1 MYFCTM
7 KFKKHISLFLAF
19 FLLVSNVGFAVDV
32 HYCGGE
38 IASVKPVFWKTVE
51 SQSTIEES
59 CCPPKAS
66 SNIEENDSCCKD
78 KVVNIQ
84 KKSENVII
92 KSISFQP
99 DFNFL
104 FEEWKP
110 VVFSEISNFESNQIT
125 SYYCDANAPPLFK
138 LYHQYI
144 FYA

>member
-1 MYFCTM
+1 M
-7 KFKKHISLFLAF
+7 KFKKHISFFLAF
-19 FLLVSNVGFAVDV
+19 FLLLSNVGFAIDV
-32 HYCGGE
+32 HYCCGE
-38 IASVKPVFWKTVE
+38 IASVKPVIWETIEYQNTV
-51 SQSTIEES
+51 EES

-66 SNIEENDSCCKD
+66 SNLEKNDSCCKD
-78 KVVNIQ
+78 KVVHFQ

-104 FEEWKP
+104 FEEWNP
-110 VVFSEISNFESNQIT
+110 IVFSEITNFENSLTT

>member
-1 MYFCTM
+1 M
-7 KFKKHISLFLAF
+7 KFKKHISFFLAF
-19 FLLVSNVGFAVDV
+19 FLLLSNVGVAIDV
-32 HYCGGE
+32 HYCCGE
-38 IASVKPVFWKTVE
+38 IASVKPVIWETIEYQNTV
-51 SQSTIEES
+51 EES

-66 SNIEENDSCCKD
+66 SNLEKNDSCCKD
-78 KVVNIQ
+78 KVVHFQ

-104 FEEWKP
+104 FEEWNP
-110 VVFSEISNFESNQIT
+110 IVFSEITNFENSLTT

>member
-1 MYFCTM
+1 M
-7 KFKKHISLFLAF
+7 KFKKHISFFLAF
-19 FLLVSNVGFAVDV
+19 FLLLSNVGVAIDV
-32 HYCGGE
+32 HYCCGE
-38 IASVKPVFWKTVE
+38 IASVKPVIWETIEYQNTV
-51 SQSTIEES
+51 EES

-66 SNIEENDSCCKD
+66 SNLEKNDSCCKD
-78 KVVNIQ
+78 KVVHFQ
-84 KKSENVII
+84 KKSENVIV

-104 FEEWKP
+104 FEEWNP
-110 VVFSEISNFESNQIT
+110 IVFSEIPNFENSLTT

>member
-1 MYFCTM
+1 M
-7 KFKKHISLFLAF
+7 KFKKYISFFLAF
-19 FLLVSNVGFAVDV
+19 FLLLSNVGVAIDV
-32 HYCGGE
+32 HYCCGE
-38 IASVKPVFWKTVE
+38 IASVKPVIWETIEYQNTV
-51 SQSTIEES
+51 EES

-66 SNIEENDSCCKD
+66 SNLEKNDSCCKD
-78 KVVNIQ
+78 KVVHFQ

-104 FEEWKP
+104 FEEWNP
-110 VVFSEISNFESNQIT
+110 IVFSEITNFENSLTT

>member
-1 MYFCTM
+1 M

-38 IASVKPVFWKTVE
+38 IASIKPASWKNIETPKAVE
-51 SQSTIEES
+51 KS
-59 CCPPKAS
+59 CCAS
-66 SNIEENDSCCKD
+66 KVEKKDSCCKN
-78 KVVNIQ
+78 KVVHFQ
-84 KKSENVII
+84 KKSGKVSLS
-92 KSISFQP
+92 SISFQP

-104 FEEWKP
+104 FEEWNP
-110 VVFSEISNFESNQIT
+110 VVFSEFPNFENNRIA

>member
-1 MYFCTM
+1 M
-7 KFKKHISLFLAF
+7 KFKKHISFFLAF
-19 FLLVSNVGFAVDV
+19 FLLLSNVGVAIDV
-32 HYCGGE
+32 HYCCGE
-38 IASVKPVFWKTVE
+38 IASVKPVIWETIEYQNTV
-51 SQSTIEES
+51 EES

-66 SNIEENDSCCKD
+66 SNLEKNDSCCKD
-78 KVVNIQ
+78 KVVHFQ

-104 FEEWKP
+104 FEEWNP
-110 VVFSEISNFESNQIT
+110 IFFSEIPNFENSLTT

>member
-1 MYFCTM
+1 M
-7 KFKKHISLFLAF
+7 KFKKHISFFLALFL
-19 FLLVSNVGFAVDV
+19 LLSNVGVAIDV
-32 HYCGGE
+32 HYCCGE
-38 IASVKPVFWKTVE
+38 IASVKPVIWETIEYQNTV
-51 SQSTIEES
+51 EES

-66 SNIEENDSCCKD
+66 SNLEKNDSCCKD
-78 KVVNIQ
+78 KVVHFQ
-84 KKSENVII
+84 KKSENVIV

-104 FEEWKP
+104 FEEWNP
-110 VVFSEISNFESNQIT
+110 IVFSEITNFENSLTT

>member
-1 MYFCTM
+1 M
-7 KFKKHISLFLAF
+7 KFKKHISFFLAF
-19 FLLVSNVGFAVDV
+19 FLLLSNVGFAIDV
-32 HYCGGE
+32 HYCCGE
-38 IASVKPVFWKTVE
+38 IASVKPVIWETIECQKTV
-51 SQSTIEES
+51 EES

-66 SNIEENDSCCKD
+66 SNLEKNDSCCKD
-78 KVVNIQ
+78 KVVHFQ
-84 KKSENVII
+84 KKSENVIV

-104 FEEWKP
+104 FEEWNP
-110 VVFSEISNFESNQIT
+110 IVFSEITNFENSLTT

>member
-1 MYFCTM
+1 M
-7 KFKKHISLFLAF
+7 KLKKYISLVLAF
-19 FLLVSNVGFAVDV
+19 FLLVSNVGFAVGV

-38 IASVKPVFWKTVE
+38 IASIKPVYWENLETPKAVKK
-51 SQSTIEES
+51 S
-59 CCPPKAS
+59 CCAS
-66 SNIEENDSCCKD
+66 KVEKKDSCCKN
-78 KVVNIQ
+78 KVVHFQ
-84 KKSENVII
+84 KKSGKITLN
-92 KSISFQP
+92 SISFQP

-110 VVFSEISNFESNQIT
+110 VVFSEIPNFENTSIT